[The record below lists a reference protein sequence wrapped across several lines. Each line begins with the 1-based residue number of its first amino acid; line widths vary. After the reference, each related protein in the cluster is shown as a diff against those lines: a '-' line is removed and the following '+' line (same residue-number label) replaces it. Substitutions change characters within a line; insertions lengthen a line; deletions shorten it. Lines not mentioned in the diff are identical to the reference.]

1 MKFAWRDDNI
11 DIAASNSA
19 EVEEIDDSVRVYED
33 LLAADE
39 EQGEWDQI
47 EDEISSW

>member
-1 MKFAWRDDNI
+1 L
-11 DIAASNSA
+11 A
-19 EVEEIDDSVRVYED
+19 EVEEVDDSVRVFED

-47 EDEISSW
+47 EDEISSWD